1 MAKQGKKIYF
11 VSDVHLGA
19 QSLDH
24 IQEREKKFSRW
35 LEDIRKD
42 AGMLF
47 LMGDIFDFWFDY
59 KSVIPRGFTRT
70 LGKIAEIADDGIPV
84 HFFTGNHDLWVFDY
98 LSSELG
104 VTVHHEECRMTLYG
118 KKFFLAHG
126 DGLDAGDKYYLFL
139 KKIFTNRVLQKL
151 FSMLHPNL
159 AFSIAH
165 AWSKKSRQTKGMDH
179 PFRENDGIYKYAKE
193 LSKKELFDYFVV
205 GHRHLMVN
213 RLMEN
218 KAHFLMLGDWI
229 TYNSYGVFDGETFEL
244 KRYTE

>member
-1 MAKQGKKIYF
+1 MAKHEKKIYF

-19 QSLDH
+19 LSLENV
-24 IQEREKKFSRW
+24 QEREKNFSHW
-35 LEDIRKD
+35 LEKIRKD

-70 LGKIAEIADDGIPV
+70 LGKIAEIVDDGIPV

-104 VTVHHEECRMTLYG
+104 VHVHHEECMMTLYG

-126 DGLDAGDKYYLFL
+126 DGLDAEDKRYLFL
-139 KKIFTNRVLQKL
+139 KKIFTNKILQKL
-151 FSMLHPNL
+151 FSMLHPN
-159 AFSIAH
+159 FSFKIAYG
-165 AWSKKSRQTKGMDH
+165 WSKKSRLTKGVA
-179 PFRENDGIYKYAKE
+179 PFKENDGIYEYAKA
-193 LSKKELFDYFVV
+193 LAKKKSFEYFVV
-205 GHRHLMVN
+205 GHRHLMID
-213 RLMEN
+213 RLLQN
-218 KAHFLMLGDWI
+218 KAHFIILGNWI

-244 KRYTE
+244 KRYKE

>member
-1 MAKQGKKIYF
+1 MAKQEKKIYF

-19 QSLDH
+19 LSLDNM
-24 IQEREKKFSRW
+24 QEREKIFSHW
-35 LEDIRKD
+35 LEKIRKD

-98 LSSELG
+98 MSSELG
-104 VTVHHEECRMTLYG
+104 VQVHHKECMMTLYG
-118 KKFFLAHG
+118 KKFFLVHG
-126 DGLDAGDKYYLFL
+126 DGLDAGDKKYLFL
-139 KKIFTNRVLQKL
+139 KKIFTNKVLQKL

-159 AFSIAH
+159 SFAIAH
-165 AWSKKSRQTKGMDH
+165 AWSKKSRLTKGVDS
-179 PFRENDGIYKYAKE
+179 FRENDGIYEYAKA
-193 LSKKELFDYFVV
+193 LSKKESFEYFVV
-205 GHRHLMVN
+205 GHRHLMIN
-213 RLMEN
+213 RLLEN
-218 KAHFLMLGDWI
+218 KAHFIILGNWI

-244 KRYTE
+244 KRYKE

>member
-1 MAKQGKKIYF
+1 MAKQKKKIYF

-24 IQEREKKFSRW
+24 LQEREKKFSKW
-35 LEDIRKD
+35 LEEIRKD

-104 VTVHHEECRMTLYG
+104 VHVHHEECSMTLYG

-126 DGLDAGDKYYLFL
+126 DGLDAGDKYYFFL
-139 KKIFTNRVLQKL
+139 KKIFTSRVLQKL

-159 AFSIAH
+159 AFYIAH
-165 AWSKKSRQTKGMDH
+165 AWSKKSRLTKGMVH
-179 PFRENDGIYKYAKE
+179 PFREDDGIYQYAKA
-193 LSKKELFDYFVV
+193 LSKKESFEYFVV
-205 GHRHLMVN
+205 GHRHLMIDRV
-213 RLMEN
+213 MEN
-218 KAHFLMLGDWI
+218 KAHFLILGDWI
-229 TYNSYGVFDGETFEL
+229 TYNSYGVFDGEKFEL

>member
-1 MAKQGKKIYF
+1 LAKQEKKIYF

-19 QSLDH
+19 QSLDN
-24 IQEREKKFSRW
+24 IQEREKSFSRW
-35 LEDIRKD
+35 LEEIRKD

-104 VTVHHEECRMTLYG
+104 VHVHHEECMMTLYG

-126 DGLDAGDKYYLFL
+126 DGLDAGDKKYLFL
-139 KKIFTNRVLQKL
+139 KKIFTNKILQKL
-151 FSMLHPNL
+151 FSMLHPNI

-165 AWSKKSRQTKGMDH
+165 AWSKKSRLNKGLDFT
-179 PFRENDGIYKYAKE
+179 FRENDGIYEYAKA
-193 LSKKELFDYFVV
+193 LSKKESFEYFVV
-205 GHRHLMVN
+205 GHRHLMIN
-213 RLMEN
+213 RLLAN
-218 KAHFLMLGDWI
+218 KAHFIILGNWI

-244 KRYTE
+244 KRYKE